1 MTDPMSHTELLR
13 SYIISNF
20 CTNNVNTTLSLFV
33 QANFHIYSL
42 LTQHELILHLKQSS
56 IP

>member
-20 CTNNVNTTLSLFV
+20 CTNNVNTTFSLFV